1 MKYKLMI
8 FDLDGTILATLDDLR
23 NSVNY
28 ALRTL
33 GYPTRTHE
41 EVRAFVGNGMLNLI
55 KRSAPNGATDDEI
68 ENILKVFKAHYAE
81 HKTDCTKPY
90 TGIDK
95 ILKKLK
101 DEGAILTVLS
111 NKDDDAVG
119 VLCEEYF
126 PNTFHYTAGNRPDRK
141 KKPNPE
147 SVHAIINKYGLTA
160 SDTVY
165 IGDSEVDV
173 LTAQNANVDC
183 VAVSWGFRD
192 KEVLVEAGAKKIADN
207 MTELYE
213 CLIKQ

>member
-33 GYPTRTHE
+33 GYPTRSHE

-55 KRSAPNGATDDEI
+55 TRSAPNGATDDEI
-68 ENILKVFKAHYAE
+68 QNILKVFKAHYAE
-81 HKTDCTKPY
+81 HKSDCTKPY
-90 TGIDK
+90 TGIEK
-95 ILKKLK
+95 VLENLKK
-101 DEGAILTVLS
+101 DGAILTVLS

-119 VLCEEYF
+119 VLCEQYF
-126 PNTFHYTAGNRPDRK
+126 PNIFDYTAGNRHDRK

-147 SVHAIINKYGLTA
+147 SVHAIINRYGLSL

-173 LTAQNANVDC
+173 LTAQNAKVDC

-192 KEVLVEAGAKKIADN
+192 RDVLVGVGATMIADN
-207 MTELYE
+207 MDKLYE
-213 CLIKQ
+213 YLTK